1 MKATE
6 VFEWVAV
13 AGGIAGT
20 LALLALTTYIV
31 ITIWKNKG

>member
-1 MKATE
+1 MKAVD

-20 LALLALTTYIV
+20 LALLALTAYIV
-31 ITIWKNKG
+31 ITIWKERK

>member
-1 MKATE
+1 MSACG

-20 LALLALTTYIV
+20 LALLALTVHMV
-31 ITIWKNKG
+31 IAMWRD

>member
-1 MKATE
+1 MRASE

-20 LALLALTTYIV
+20 LALLALTVYIV
-31 ITIWKNKG
+31 ITIWKGR

>member
-1 MKATE
+1 MTARD

-20 LALLALTTYIV
+20 LALLALTTHIV
-31 ITIWKNKG
+31 ITIWKDR